1 VKKTKPN
8 VQVKVEVEKVSYDD
22 SIGKLN
28 ENQQQ
33 VGDAGNNL
41 MKLQPQ
47 VKTEI
52 NTDANVN
59 ISTSK
64 KVNALGIIE

>member
-33 VGDAGNNL
+33 VGDAGNNQ

-59 ISTSK
+59 IKTSK